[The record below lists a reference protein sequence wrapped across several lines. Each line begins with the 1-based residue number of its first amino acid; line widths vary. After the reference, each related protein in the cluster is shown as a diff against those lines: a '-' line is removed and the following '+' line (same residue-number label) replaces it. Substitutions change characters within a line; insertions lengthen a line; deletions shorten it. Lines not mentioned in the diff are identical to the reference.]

1 MSFAKLGFGAAA
13 DRYVDGHRL
22 ELAPPTLAKEKQ
34 LLVKLKEFFQSV
46 ALNRITAEMVLA
58 YREWRAA
65 QGVGPAIVN
74 MEIGVLRR
82 IMNASGG
89 GRKKFEVAT
98 VP

>member
-1 MSFAKLGFGAAA
+1 MPTQIAQSSGRDVPYGRARDKCAAFGQHPKASRPLAA
-13 DRYVDGHRL
+13 
-22 ELAPPTLAKEKQ
+22 
-34 LLVKLKEFFQSV
+34 
-46 ALNRITAEMVLA
+46 
-58 YREWRAA
+58 REWRAA

-82 IMNASGG
+82 IMSASGG